1 MANEMQKMS
10 EAVNVRKFRKIAKN
24 IRRLVDHIRKE
35 KSLSEN
41 LAREAFDQ
49 IDDLAIEALIAPPR
63 NCDVGTAEEQ
73 WKRFD
78 EFCKDWEE
86 SGPYGGCSDGCPCMA
101 IKSKESDGCFG
112 QSGCFSIWAQMP
124 YDESEAIQ

>member
-1 MANEMQKMS
+1 MANEMQKMR

-63 NCDVGTAEEQ
+63 NCDMGTAEEQ
-73 WKRFD
+73 AERYNA
-78 EFCKDWEE
+78 FCRKHFTPDKL
-86 SGPYGGCSDGCPCMA
+86 GGNCRECPLRNRRGWSCQLA
-101 IKSKESDGCFG
+101 
-112 QSGCFSIWAQMP
+112 WAQMP
-124 YDESEAIQ
+124 YAEEGGAK

>member
-1 MANEMQKMS
+1 MNTNEQMRD
-10 EAVNVRKFRKIAKN
+10 AIGKILWCCQWMYDHTSDESVKSHLVEPIQLAKAA
-24 IRRLVDHIRKE
+24 
-35 KSLSEN
+35 
-41 LAREAFDQ
+41 LA
-49 IDDLAIEALIAPPR
+49 APPR

-78 EFCKDWEE
+78 EFCIDWEE
-86 SGPYGGCSDGCPCMA
+86 SGPDGGCSDGCPCMA

-124 YDESEAIQ
+124 YEAAEGGAK

>member
-1 MANEMQKMS
+1 MANEMQKMR

-63 NCDVGTAEEQ
+63 NCDMGTAEEQ
-73 WKRFD
+73 SERFRN
-78 EFCKDWEE
+78 FCKIE
-86 SGPYGGCSDGCPCMA
+86 SAASGGHCTGCRAICYGRDKC
-101 IKSKESDGCFG
+101 E
-112 QSGCFSIWAQMP
+112 FSWAQMP
-124 YDESEAIQ
+124 YEEERKGEGDGR